1 MCVLQACTGIMV
13 ALVVKY
19 TDVIHKSFAA
29 CASVILSELV
39 EITIYKDFTADMS
52 FISGSFI
59 VCIATLMFAV
69 LSSRVD
75 KHVPFDMLSMV
86 YSPKGVAGSILPRGD
101 FFKTSGGEQS
111 NGGGGGGGG
120 EQDVNML
127 YIPVRGQEADD
138 DQVASPHEL

>member
-75 KHVPFDMLSMV
+75 KHVPFDMSMV
-86 YSPKGVAGSILPRGD
+86 YSPKGVATSILPRGD
-101 FFKTSGGEQS
+101 FFKVSGGELS
-111 NGGGGGGGG
+111 GNGGGGGG